1 MLRYGDETV
10 AGMEGSIEGGRVTS
24 LDGWWTPLLV
34 GMLGLGGFWVAG
46 HGLRQPAGLPR
57 GLAAATL
64 AWAWAT
70 LGLEVLGPLGWLHR
84 VALLLWSA
92 AGLLIGLA
100 CRGLRPAGPAE
111 EPPSAPRGGGW
122 EGTLAVGLV

>member
-1 MLRYGDETV
+1 MPV
-10 AGMEGSIEGGRVTS
+10 V
-24 LDGWWTPLLV
+24 WTLLLNV
-34 GMLGLGGFWVAG
+34 PLGLAGWLVAR

-70 LGLEVLGPLGWLHR
+70 LGLEVLGPLGWLLR
-84 VALLLWSA
+84 VALRRWSA